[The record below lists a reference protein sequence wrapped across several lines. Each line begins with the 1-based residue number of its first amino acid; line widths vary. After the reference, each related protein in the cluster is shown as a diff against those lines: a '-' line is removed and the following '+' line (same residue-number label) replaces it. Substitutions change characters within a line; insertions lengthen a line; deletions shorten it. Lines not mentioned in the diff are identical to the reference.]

1 MGTAIF
7 PTGSTT
13 IFKQSTAPVGWTKV
27 TTYNNYT
34 LRIVSGSVSS
44 GGTVDFSTAMVNT
57 TYTGVAGP
65 SLDPNNPNFSVSS
78 QEVLAAIP
86 AHQHPAPA
94 SRSFPSGTALPAAP
108 TSAGLNA
115 KLSAI
120 GIGSS
125 QLGPVDGGSTHSHA
139 ITGSTTFAGGSK
151 NFGVNY
157 FDIIIA
163 SID

>member
-13 IFKQSTAPVGWTKV
+13 IFKQSTAPVGWTKI

-34 LRIVSGSVSS
+34 LRIVSGSVST
-44 GGTVDFSTAMVNT
+44 GGTIDFSTAMVNT
-57 TYTGVAGP
+57 IYTGVAGP
-65 SLDPNNPNFSVSS
+65 SLDPNNPNFSVNS
-78 QEVLAAIP
+78 QAVLAAIP
-86 AHQHPAPA
+86 AHSHPAPT
-94 SRSFPSGTALPAAP
+94 SRSFASGTALPASPTAP
-108 TSAGLNA
+108 GLNA
-115 KLSAI
+115 RLSSI

-125 QLGPVDGGSTHSHA
+125 QSGPSEGGSTHSHA

-157 FDIIIA
+157 FDVIIA